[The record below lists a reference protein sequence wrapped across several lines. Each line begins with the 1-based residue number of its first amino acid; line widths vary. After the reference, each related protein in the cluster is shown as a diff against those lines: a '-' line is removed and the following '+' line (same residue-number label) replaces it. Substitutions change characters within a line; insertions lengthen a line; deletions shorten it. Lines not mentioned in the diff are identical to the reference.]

1 MVIFTVP
8 HVSWSLKP
16 IPVPRAHI
24 PKLMELLKHK
34 VEMGIL
40 ELSSAPYRN
49 QWFTV
54 PKKNGSLRFI
64 QNLQPVNKVTI
75 RNVGVGPSIDEFTE
89 DFPRKVHILSRG
101 LILKVRPVPTSRR
114 KQGHN
119 DDGNPSWP
127 SSDVYPTTRRDQFS
141 GAHAMNK
148 VLRDCIPTITM
159 SFLDD
164 ILIKGCLE
172 GAKDESI
179 GANGC
184 RRFVADH
191 IADCEKILQRLEGA

>member
-1 MVIFTVP
+1 M
-8 HVSWSLKP
+8 
-16 IPVPRAHI
+16 
-24 PKLMELLKHK
+24 
-34 VEMGIL
+34 
-40 ELSSAPYRN
+40 
-49 QWFTV
+49 
-54 PKKNGSLRFI
+54 PKKNGTLRFI
-64 QNLQPVNKVTI
+64 QDLHPVNKVTI
-75 RNVGVGPSIDEFTE
+75 RNAGIGPSIDEFE
-89 DFPRKVHILSRG
+89 EAFAGRSIYSIGDLYSGYDQFQLVVESRG
-101 LILKVRPVPTSRR
+101 H
-114 KQGHN
+114 HN
-119 DDGNPSWP
+119 DVNPSWP

-191 IADCEKILQRLEGA
+191 ISDCEKILQRLEGA

>member
-114 KQGHN
+114 KQDITAMQTPLGLVRMCILPQGGTNLVAHMV
-119 DDGNPSWP
+119 NP
-127 SSDVYPTTRRDQFS
+127 
-141 GAHAMNK
+141 MNK
-148 VLRDCIPTITM
+148 VLRACISNITM
-159 SFLDD
+159 LFLDN
-164 ILIKGCLE
+164 IPIKGCPE
-172 GAKDESI
+172 DAKDEPV
-179 GANGC
+179 GEDGC
-184 RRFVADH
+184 
-191 IADCEKILQRLEGA
+191 